1 MLGFGSE
8 NRKDNTLI
16 DSQGKLFGKVNIIDA
31 LVLLALLLGGL
42 AFVFLRTGTS
52 AQISEVTAPV
62 EIDMIIRSL
71 SVGDPRV
78 FEVGKET
85 SVVIRNQPAGNLTIL
100 KVKTLPHQVTLVVN
114 GSVKTVS
121 DPSDPYGKDFVVTLG
136 GSATV
141 TKDGLVIGRVKAKIG
156 TPVEIEGYKYI
167 LKGSIVD
174 VRKQGTP

>member
-1 MLGFGSE
+1 MLGFGTE
-8 NRKDNTLI
+8 NKQDNALI
-16 DSQGKLFGKVNIIDA
+16 DPQGKLFGKVNIIDA
-31 LVLLALLLGGL
+31 LVVLALLLGGL

-52 AQISEVTAPV
+52 TQISEVTAPV

-136 GSATV
+136 GTAIV

-174 VRKQGTP
+174 VRKQSTP